1 MIFPRPS
8 TPPCNARVTVLGI
21 HVFGTLDIRREA
33 AESDY
38 KQKTVNFSFLVQ
50 MFNPL

>member
-1 MIFPRPS
+1 MIFRRPP
-8 TPPCNARVTVLGI
+8 TLPCNARVTVLGI

-33 AESDY
+33 AESDF
-38 KQKTVNFSFLVQ
+38 KQKTVNFAYVVQ

>member
-1 MIFPRPS
+1 MIFHRPA
-8 TPPCNARVTVLGI
+8 TLHCNARVTVLGI
-21 HVFGTLDIRREA
+21 LFFGTLDIRREA

-38 KQKTVNFSFLVQ
+38 KQKAVNFSFLVQ